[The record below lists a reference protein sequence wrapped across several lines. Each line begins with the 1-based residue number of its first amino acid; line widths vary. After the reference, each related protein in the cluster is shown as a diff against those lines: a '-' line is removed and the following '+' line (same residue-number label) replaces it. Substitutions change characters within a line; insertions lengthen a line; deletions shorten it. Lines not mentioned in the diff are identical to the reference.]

1 MKATWN
7 GAVIA
12 ESESTL
18 VVEGSHYFPPDSVN
32 HEYLKRSTTAS
43 TCPWKGRTEYHDV
56 VVDGQVNPDAA
67 WSVPAPKPEAR
78 PIARYVAFWR
88 GVTVGP

>member
-1 MKATWN
+1 MRATWN

-12 ESESTL
+12 ESDRTI
-18 VVEGSHYFPPDSVN
+18 VVEGSHYFPPDSVRS
-32 HEYLKRSTTAS
+32 EYLKPSATMS
-43 TCPWKGRTEYHDV
+43 ICPWKGRTEYYDLV
-56 VVDGQVNPDAA
+56 VEGAVNEDAA

-88 GVTVGP
+88 GVEVED